1 MGLMALAAVKK
12 GISVGKDL
20 SALSKDLGKIWDA
33 IDNVNVKHKTASKG
47 KGGASSRALDS
58 YIATVQARDLEDQ
71 LRRLILETRGAS
83 GWKELQKIREQVL
96 KEDNEGRAE
105 ALKRKNDRMYYL
117 SLVFGLILI
126 IGAVIGLIYF
136 AMYLQETVN

>member
-20 SALSKDLGKIWDA
+20 SSLSKDLGKIWDA

-47 KGGASSRALDS
+47 KGGASSRALDP

-71 LRRLILETRGAS
+71 LKRVIMETRGNS
-83 GWKELQKIREQVL
+83 GWKELQKIREQVQ
-96 KEDNEGRAE
+96 KEDREGRAE
-105 ALKRKNDRMYYL
+105 ALRRKNDRQYYL
-117 SLVFGLILI
+117 SLLVGVILI
-126 IGAVIGLIYF
+126 IGAVVGLIYF

>member
-33 IDNVNVKHKTASKG
+33 IDTVNVKHKTASQG
-47 KGGASSRALDS
+47 KGGASSRALET
-58 YIATVQARDLEDQ
+58 YMATVQARDLEDQ
-71 LRRLILETRGAS
+71 LRRVILETRGHS

-96 KEDNEGRAE
+96 KEDREGRAE
-105 ALKRKNDRMYYL
+105 ALRRKNERQYYL
-117 SLVFGLILI
+117 SIVLGLVLI
-126 IGAVIGLIYF
+126 IGGVVGLIYF
-136 AMYLQETVN
+136 GIYLRETTN